1 MSTSIENIIRGLVY
15 WSELLEKQKKKIT
28 WLVRIIWLVVIAVLV
43 WCWGWYGGSL
53 LKRGIITVS
62 LMSGLIAIWGW
73 TVLYEM
79 FSSYLLGSYNISKA
93 TTTETELLADNMIL
107 EDMKGGSRNEEE
119 MQFLWIQL
127 RTELGQW
134 IGRKLLSARGFTPP
148 EGGEEK

>member
-28 WLVRIIWLVVIAVLV
+28 WLVRIVWLVVIAVLV
-43 WCWGWYGGSL
+43 WCWGWYEGSL
-53 LKRGIITVS
+53 LRKGIITVS

-79 FSSYLLGSYNISKA
+79 FSSYLLVSYNISKA

-107 EDMKGGSRNEEE
+107 EDMKGGGRNEEE

-134 IGRKLLSARGFTPP
+134 IGRKLLSARVFTPP

>member
-15 WSELLEKQKKKIT
+15 WSELLEKQKKEDNLASKNCLASGYCSLG
-28 WLVRIIWLVVIAVLV
+28 LVLGMV
-43 WCWGWYGGSL
+43 WGSL
-53 LKRGIITVS
+53 LKKGIITIS
-62 LMSGLIAIWGW
+62 LLSGLIAIWGW

-79 FSSYLLGSYNISKA
+79 FSSYLLVSYNISKA